1 MGYVEKD
8 FLMRYFNQ
16 LGVVIAKLLGLK
28 ENGKFQEANQVIE
41 NSFLDFGL
49 KMPEIY
55 LKIDKAELLS
65 KLKITDDL
73 NDGQIKVL
81 AELLFQKGEVE
92 RELSDSDVDKR
103 YYSRALILLEYL
115 TENEKVYSFE
125 RSQRI
130 EWIKSYINNLFEGD
144 EN

>member
-8 FLMRYFNQ
+8 FLMRYLNQ

-41 NSFLDFGL
+41 NSLLDFGL
-49 KMPEIY
+49 KLPELY
-55 LKIDKAELLS
+55 LNINQAELLS
-65 KLKITDDL
+65 KLKTKDDL
-73 NDGQIKVL
+73 NDGQMKVL

-92 RELSDSDVDKR
+92 RELSNYDVDKQ

-115 TENEKVYSFE
+115 TDHEKVYSFE
-125 RSQRI
+125 RGERI
-130 EWIKSYINNLFEGD
+130 DWIKSYI

>member
-28 ENGKFQEANQVIE
+28 EQGKFHEANQVIE
-41 NSFLDFGL
+41 NSLLDFGL
-49 KMPEIY
+49 KMPEVY
-55 LKIDKAELLS
+55 LNIDHVELLS
-65 KLKITDDL
+65 KLKTTNEL
-73 NDGQIKVL
+73 NDGQIKIL

-92 RELSDSDVDKR
+92 RSQSNSEVDKQ

-115 TENEKVYSFE
+115 TDTEKVYSFE
-125 RSQRI
+125 RGQRI
-130 EWIKSYINNLFEGD
+130 DWIKSYIDN
-144 EN
+144 

>member
-28 ENGKFQEANQVIE
+28 EQGKFQEANQIIE
-41 NSFLDFGL
+41 NSLLDFGL
-49 KMPEIY
+49 KMPEVY
-55 LKIDKAELLS
+55 LKFHQAELLS
-65 KLKITDDL
+65 KLKTKDDL
-73 NDGQIKVL
+73 NDGQIKIL

-92 RELSDSDVDKR
+92 RALSNSEVDKQ

-115 TENEKVYSFE
+115 TDNENVYSFE
-125 RSQRI
+125 RGQRI
-130 EWIKSYINNLFEGD
+130 DWIKSYIDN
-144 EN
+144 

>member
-8 FLMRYFNQ
+8 FLMRYLNQ

-28 ENGKFQEANQVIE
+28 ENGKFREANQVIE
-41 NSFLDFGL
+41 NSLLDFGL
-49 KMPEIY
+49 KLPELY
-55 LKIDKAELLS
+55 LNINQAELLS
-65 KLKITDDL
+65 KLKTKDDL
-73 NDGQIKVL
+73 NDGQMKVL

-92 RELSDSDVDKR
+92 RELSNYDVDKQ

-115 TENEKVYSFE
+115 TDHEKVYSFE
-125 RSQRI
+125 RGERI
-130 EWIKSYINNLFEGD
+130 DWIKSYI